1 MARITVE
8 DCLDK
13 VDNRFELVMVSSKRA
28 RQIQTGGK
36 DPLVSADKDKP
47 TVIALRE
54 IAEGHINAEILV
66 TKPRIEIDES
76 AMEAEVTALAE
87 AEAAINEGAA
97 EIIIPEPPQE
107 NSGSDSAT
115 EK

>member
-28 RQIQTGGK
+28 RQIQPGGK
-36 DPLVSADKDKP
+36 DPMVSIDKDKP

-54 IAEGHINAEILV
+54 IAEGHVNADILV
-66 TKPRIEIDES
+66 TKPRVEIDES

-97 EIIIPEPPQE
+97 EIVIPDSSQE
-107 NSGSDSAT
+107 NNETDSVV
-115 EK
+115 ED

>member
-36 DPLVSADKDKP
+36 DPMVSIDKDKP

-54 IAEGHINAEILV
+54 IAEGHVNADILV
-66 TKPRIEIDES
+66 TKPRVEIDES

-97 EIIIPEPPQE
+97 EIVIPDSSQE
-107 NSGSDSAT
+107 NNETDSVV
-115 EK
+115 EN

>member
-36 DPLVSADKDKP
+36 DPMVSIDKDKP

-54 IAEGHINAEILV
+54 IAEGHVNSDILV
-66 TKPRIEIDES
+66 TKPRVEIDES

-87 AEAAINEGAA
+87 AEAALNEGAA
-97 EIIIPEPPQE
+97 EIVIPDSSQE
-107 NSGSDSAT
+107 NNETDSVV
-115 EK
+115 ED

>member
-1 MARITVE
+1 
-8 DCLDK
+8 
-13 VDNRFELVMVSSKRA
+13 MVSSKRA

-36 DPLVSADKDKP
+36 DPMVNADKDKP

-54 IAEGHINAEILV
+54 IAEGHVNADILV
-66 TKPRIEIDES
+66 TKPRVEIDES

-97 EIIIPEPPQE
+97 EIVIPDSSQE
-107 NSGSDSAT
+107 NNETDSVV
-115 EK
+115 ED

>member
-36 DPLVSADKDKP
+36 DPMVSIDKDKP

-54 IAEGHINAEILV
+54 IAEGHVNADILV
-66 TKPRIEIDES
+66 TKPRVEIDES

-97 EIIIPEPPQE
+97 EIVIPDSSQE
-107 NSGSDSAT
+107 NNETDSVV
-115 EK
+115 ED